1 MHIALRFLIGR
12 GRLFRTMVIG
22 VEVQKT
28 QSESN
33 LSALRRF
40 SKRVQGSG
48 ILNRVRSNRYHART
62 QSLFKRKQSKLTHL
76 KRAAE
81 REKLARLGKLPT
93 GKK

>member
-1 MHIALRFLIGR
+1 MHLVR
-12 GRLFRTMVIG
+12 GNDILSPTMIIG

-48 ILNRVRSNRYHART
+48 ILNRVRSNRYHTRT

-81 REKLARLGKLPT
+81 REKLAKWGKLPV
-93 GKK
+93 K